1 MAEQMQYLEAV
12 THFIE
17 AGENM
22 KAVQAAIQGRQ
33 WSRALEILEQQR
45 DENDPDIAKYYKLLG
60 RYFYS
65 MKISLFSIFLFS
77 TSFCSNSR
85 VRKSRALLFESTMS
99 R

>member
-22 KAVQAAIQGRQ
+22 KAVHAAIQGRQ

-60 RYFYS
+60 KYFCAN
-65 MKISLFSIFLFS
+65 ICSLFVILLFS
-77 TSFCSNSR
+77 ASFCSNPR
-85 VRKSRALLFESTMS
+85 I
-99 R
+99 

>member
-12 THFIE
+12 NHFIE

-45 DENDPDIAKYYKLLG
+45 DENNPDIAKYYKQLG
-60 RYFYS
+60 RYFILEIYS
-65 MKISLFSIFLFS
+65 
-77 TSFCSNSR
+77 
-85 VRKSRALLFESTMS
+85 LLL
-99 R
+99 

>member
-22 KAVQAAIQGRQ
+22 KAVQAAIQGRR

-45 DENDPDIAKYYKLLG
+45 DENDPEIAKCYKQLG
-60 RYFYS
+60 
-65 MKISLFSIFLFS
+65 IFSFF
-77 TSFCSNSR
+77 FC
-85 VRKSRALLFESTMS
+85 F
-99 R
+99 

>member
-22 KAVQAAIQGRQ
+22 KAVHAAIQGRQ

-45 DENDPDIAKYYKLLG
+45 DENDPNIANYYKLLG
-60 RYFYS
+60 RYFKFYS
-65 MKISLFSIFLFS
+65 YRDINLLFS

-85 VRKSRALLFESTMS
+85 I
-99 R
+99 

>member
-1 MAEQMQYLEAV
+1 MLLLLKANGIFRRKKNEEIFNCFILFFRGDYMAEQMQYLEAV

-45 DENDPDIAKYYKLLG
+45 DENDPDIAKYYKQLG
-60 RYFYS
+60 
-65 MKISLFSIFLFS
+65 K
-77 TSFCSNSR
+77 
-85 VRKSRALLFESTMS
+85 
-99 R
+99 